1 MTLIRSLNS
10 TYGRIVAAY
19 IVACCTLWIVLLIVL
34 PQAIMADYSFWH
46 EVTSADRATLE
57 NNLEKQ
63 YVDLQLM
70 DLKIK
75 RLSGGEEGEGESL
88 ADLEQ
93 LRASLAG
100 EIAAIEAQLAG
111 QDDGPRQEYTFKN
124 YTNLGER
131 HLGIFLKT
139 LVASAVVTIVA
150 LLVCYPVVY
159 YIAKCATPSRAALI
173 ILGLVVP
180 YWVNEI
186 LRTFAWLMILSY
198 NGLLNVFLQSTGLTE
213 SPILFLSG
221 NSGVLVG
228 MIYAYILFMVF
239 PIYNTMET
247 LDDNQLDAAR
257 DLGATSW
264 GIHRDII
271 IPHAKPGIAVGCI
284 MTFMLSAGSYAVPA
298 ILGGTTGD
306 VWFTQVIYAQ
316 FMTSRNWNVGSAYSI
331 MLLLVCLGFVLL
343 VMRIARVRLQDIV
356 R

>member
-1 MTLIRSLNS
+1 MKLIARLV
-10 TYGRIVAAY
+10 TAYGRIVASY
-19 IVACCTLWIVLLIVL
+19 IVACCALWIVLLIVL
-34 PQAIMADYSFWH
+34 PQIIMADYSFWH
-46 EVTSADRATLE
+46 EVTPTDHATID
-57 NNLEKQ
+57 NDLEKN
-63 YVDLQLM
+63 YVDLQLLE
-70 DLKIK
+70 LKIK
-75 RLSGGEEGEGESL
+75 RASGAAEVDGVPVAE
-88 ADLEQ
+88 LEQ
-93 LRASLAG
+93 KRDALAANIASL
-100 EIAAIEAQLAG
+100 ESELAG
-111 QDDGPRQEYTFKN
+111 QGGKRQEYTFKN
-124 YTNLGER
+124 YTALGER
-131 HLGIFLKT
+131 HLGIFIKT
-139 LVASAVVTIVA
+139 LLASAAVTIIA

-198 NGLLNVFLQSTGLTE
+198 NGLLNVLLQGTGITE
-213 SPILFLSG
+213 APILFLSG
-221 NSGVLVG
+221 NSGVLLG

-239 PIYNTMET
+239 PIYNVMET

-257 DLGATSW
+257 DLGASAW

-306 VWFTQVIYAQ
+306 VWFTQVIYGQ

-331 MLLLVCLGFVLL
+331 MLLLVCLAFVLL